1 MKELKSR
8 VQVAENLV
16 QKKTKEQEQLKT
28 LLEKKEAID
37 AKHLIRDRQTFEQHF
52 GNKPRPTEEKY
63 VNFLRMYEN

>member
-1 MKELKSR
+1 VKELKSR

-52 GNKPRPTEEKY
+52 GNKPRPQEDKY